1 MLQSANQN
9 LSNTQ
14 KNLGIFYYTVKNKK
28 LNINKAMYYLT
39 LAANNNDP
47 TAQNNLGIIYYEGIF
62 MEQNIEKA
70 INYFIPSANENLKED
85 LFNLDIVF
93 NESKNRNLNEKSSQ
107 LNISNVFY
115 EGFGL
120 QL

>member
-1 MLQSANQN
+1 M
-9 LSNTQ
+9 
-14 KNLGIFYYTVKNKK
+14 G
-28 LNINKAMYYLT
+28 
-39 LAANNNDP
+39 
-47 TAQNNLGIIYYEGIF
+47 
-62 MEQNIEKA
+62 QNIEKA
-70 INYFIPSANENLKED
+70 ISYFIPSANENLKEA
-85 LFNLDIVF
+85 LFNLEIVF